1 MSSENPD
8 WEKLIESLEYE
19 ESLGKVLSK
28 EETDLL
34 NELRRI
40 KDDSVNAYVNLNKF
54 NTNKSWVDFLSRVN
68 FEKSSEEIQK
78 DQAVIRKIDRS
89 NLVIKISAAAVIICA
104 LLAGIFFYNGK
115 GKGDQPAFVSKNTK
129 EIINPGG
136 NKATLTLG
144 NGTKIDLTAAGVGQV
159 VKIGNVTVVKSEDG
173 QVEYKSAS
181 ALPSTA
187 VSYNTITTPRGGQYK
202 VVLPDGSEVVL
213 NSMSSLKF
221 PTAFSMNERLVSLTG
236 EGYFEVK
243 RNEKAAFKVNVNGK
257 QVVEVLGTHFNIMA
271 YDDEPLIKTT
281 LLKGRV
287 HISVN
292 KSDAGLILK
301 PGQQAL
307 QSTSGELNMKEL
319 SDPDQIVAWKNGLT
333 SFSKSDIKSIMR
345 QVARWYD
352 VEVEYRP
359 GIPNRSFSGD
369 ISRGS
374 SISSL
379 LKILELNDVHFV
391 VEGKKIIVM
400 P

>member
-1 MSSENPD
+1 MASENPD

-19 ESLGKVLSK
+19 ESLGKQLSV
-28 EETDLL
+28 EDAELL

-40 KDDSVNAYVNLNKF
+40 KEDSASTYVNLSKF
-54 NTNKSWVDFLSRVN
+54 NTDKSWIDFLSRIAI
-68 FEKSSEEIQK
+68 EKSLPQIPEEQV
-78 DQAVIRKIDRS
+78 VIRKLSNRS
-89 NLVIKISAAAVIICA
+89 LIVKISAAAAIVCM
-104 LLAGIFFYNGK
+104 LLAGVFFYH
-115 GKGDQPAFVSKNTK
+115 SKSSSEKPILISNVK
-129 EIINPGG
+129 EVIQPGG

-144 NGTKIDLTAAGVGQV
+144 NGTKIDLTAAAVGQV
-159 VKIGNVTVVKSEDG
+159 AKLGGVTVIKDKDG
-173 QVEYKSAS
+173 QVVYNAVSAQ
-181 ALPSTA
+181 PSVA

-202 VVLPDGSEVVL
+202 VILPDGSEIVL

-221 PTAFSMNERLVSLTG
+221 PTVFSKNERLVALTG

-243 RNEKAAFKVNVNGK
+243 RNEKAAFKVSVNGK
-257 QVVEVLGTHFNIMA
+257 QEVEVLGTHFNIMA

-281 LLKGRV
+281 LLEGSV
-287 HISVN
+287 HIHAD
-292 KSDAGLILK
+292 KSSEGLILK

-307 QSTSGELNMKEL
+307 LSPSGELNMKEL
-319 SDPDQIVAWKNGLT
+319 ADLDQVVAWKNGLT

-359 GIPNRSFSGD
+359 GIPDRSFSGD

-379 LKILELNDVHFV
+379 LKILELNDIHFI

>member
-1 MSSENPD
+1 
-8 WEKLIESLEYE
+8 
-19 ESLGKVLSK
+19 
-28 EETDLL
+28 
-34 NELRRI
+34 
-40 KDDSVNAYVNLNKF
+40 
-54 NTNKSWVDFLSRVN
+54 
-68 FEKSSEEIQK
+68 
-78 DQAVIRKIDRS
+78 
-89 NLVIKISAAAVIICA
+89 
-104 LLAGIFFYNGK
+104 
-115 GKGDQPAFVSKNTK
+115 
-129 EIINPGG
+129 
-136 NKATLTLG
+136 
-144 NGTKIDLTAAGVGQV
+144 V
-159 VKIGNVTVVKSEDG
+159 VKIGEVTVVKSKDG
-173 QVEYKSAS
+173 QVVYKSAS
-181 ALPSTA
+181 ALPSAT

-221 PTAFSMNERLVSLTG
+221 PTAFSKNERLVSLTG
-236 EGYFEVK
+236 EGYFEIK

-281 LLKGRV
+281 LLEGSV

-292 KSDAGLILK
+292 KSDSGLILK

-307 QSTSGELNMKEL
+307 QSASGELNMKEL
-319 SDPDQIVAWKNGLT
+319 SDPDQMVAWKNGLT

-352 VEVEYRP
+352 VEIEYRP
-359 GIPNRSFSGD
+359 GVPNRSFSGD
-369 ISRGS
+369 ISRSS

-379 LKILELNDVHFV
+379 LKILELNDIHFV

>member
-40 KDDSVNAYVNLNKF
+40 KDDSVNAYVNLSKF
-54 NTNKSWVDFLSRVN
+54 NTNKSWADFLSRVN
-68 FEKSSEEIQK
+68 FEKSSEETQK

-89 NLVIKISAAAVIICA
+89 NLIIKISAAAVIVCT

-115 GKGDQPAFVSKNTK
+115 GKGDKAAFVSNTK
-129 EIINPGG
+129 EIIKPGG
-136 NKATLTLG
+136 NKATLTLE

-159 VKIGNVTVVKSEDG
+159 VKIGEVTVVKSKDG
-173 QVEYKSAS
+173 QVVYKSAS
-181 ALPSTA
+181 ALPSAT

-221 PTAFSMNERLVSLTG
+221 PTAFSKNERLVSLTG
-236 EGYFEVK
+236 EGYFEIK

-281 LLKGRV
+281 LLEGSV

-292 KSDAGLILK
+292 KSDSGLILK

-307 QSTSGELNMKEL
+307 QSASGELNMKEL
-319 SDPDQIVAWKNGLT
+319 SDPDQMVAWKNGLT

-352 VEVEYRP
+352 VEIEYRP
-359 GIPNRSFSGD
+359 GVPNRSFSGD
-369 ISRGS
+369 ISRSS

-379 LKILELNDVHFV
+379 LKILELNDIHFV